1 MVILTVNHHTA
12 LLFSTVINSNIQLIV
27 LSCQAV
33 ISLSVLCHKTFFTI
47 LFILKANQVNIVQ
60 HFAAKEPGMFYLEGW

>member
-12 LLFSTVINSNIQLIV
+12 SLFSTVINSNIQLIV

-33 ISLSVLCHKTFFTI
+33 CIMSQGFFTI
-47 LFILKANQVNIVQ
+47 LFIFKANQVNIVQ

>member
-12 LLFSTVINSNIQLIV
+12 SLFSTVINSNIQLIV

-33 ISLSVLCHKTFFTI
+33 CIMSQGFFTVV
-47 LFILKANQVNIVQ
+47 FILKANQVNIVQ
-60 HFAAKEPGMFYLEGW
+60 HLATKEPGMFYLEGW

>member
-1 MVILTVNHHTA
+1 MVILTVILHTA

-33 ISLSVLCHKTFFTI
+33 GIMSQGFFTI
-47 LFILKANQVNIVQ
+47 LFIFKANQVNIVQ
-60 HFAAKEPGMFYLEGW
+60 HLATKEPGMFYLEGW

>member
-1 MVILTVNHHTA
+1 MVILTVNHNTA

-33 ISLSVLCHKTFFTI
+33 CIMSQGFFTVV
-47 LFILKANQVNIVQ
+47 FILKANQVNIVQ
-60 HFAAKEPGMFYLEGW
+60 HLATKEPGMFYLEGW

>member
-12 LLFSTVINSNIQLIV
+12 SLFSTVINSNIQLIV

-33 ISLSVLCHKTFFTI
+33 CIMSQGFFTI

>member
-12 LLFSTVINSNIQLIV
+12 SLFSTVINSNIQLIV

-33 ISLSVLCHKTFFTI
+33 CFMSQGFFTVV
-47 LFILKANQVNIVQ
+47 FIFKANQLNIVQ

>member
-33 ISLSVLCHKTFFTI
+33 GIMSQGFFTI
-47 LFILKANQVNIVQ
+47 LFIFKANQVNIVQ
-60 HFAAKEPGMFYLEGW
+60 HLATKEPGMFYLEGW